1 VDPTATPDAVVFVHI
16 HKTAG
21 TTLRSLTDRQYRPNE
36 IASVD
41 WKSLEAFKAS
51 PEADRARI
59 RLLRGHMPF
68 GLHEFLP
75 RPSTY
80 ITLMREPL
88 DRAVSHYYWVRERPE
103 HDLKAHAAAGD
114 LVAYL
119 ESGVA
124 ADLDN
129 GQVRLIAGAAF
140 VPFGEMTEAHLE
152 QAVRNLDERFAL
164 AGLSE
169 RFDET
174 LVLLRDALGWHRS
187 LYYTRQNPTRGRP
200 RDALDARTADALRAH
215 NRLDLELYGYATDRF
230 ARRVAAGGEPF
241 AREVSAFARTNRAL
255 NRVYPLI
262 GPPRRAVRALARRVQ
277 ARR

>member
-1 VDPTATPDAVVFVHI
+1 MNPTSDAVVFLHI

-21 TTLRSLTDRQYRPNE
+21 TTLRSLTDRQYRPEE

-41 WKSLEAFKAS
+41 WKRLEAFKAS
-51 PEADRARI
+51 PAEDRARI

-68 GLHEFLP
+68 GLHEHLP

-80 ITLMREPL
+80 ITLLREPL

-103 HDLKAHAAAGD
+103 HELKTQAVAGD

-129 GQVRLIAGAAF
+129 GQVRLIAGAPF

-169 RFDET
+169 RFDES
-174 LVLLRDALGWHRS
+174 LVLLRDALGWRRP
-187 LYYTRQNPTRGRP
+187 LYYTRQNETRGRP
-200 RDALDARTADALRAH
+200 RAALDARTAGALRAH
-215 NRLDLELYGYATDRF
+215 NALDLELYAYAADRF
-230 ARRVAAGGEPF
+230 ARRIAAGGEPF
-241 AREVSAFARTNRAL
+241 AREATTFARTNRAL

-262 GPPRRAVRALARRVQ
+262 GPPRRAARALARRVR